1 VTTSDG
7 AKSSAVPELP
17 EVETIAR
24 DLEGL
29 VRGAKI
35 KTVRVLRP
43 DVLREVTPRAF
54 EKRLIAVVLER
65 FWRRGKYVIAD
76 LSSGDRLVVS
86 PKFTGAFL
94 VERKR
99 PLRVP
104 GHLSPVTGNERTA
117 SDYTCIEFHLDDG
130 RLLRWRDVRRLG
142 TVALMSPTRFARWE
156 ATMGPEPFDETLT
169 AEIFSKSVRSSKR
182 AIKTIIMDQHRIA
195 GVGNIY
201 ANEALWRSKIRPT
214 RRGSALTRA
223 QASVLLQEI
232 REVLRL
238 AVEQRGTSF
247 RDYQDPSGGR
257 GGFLGLAKVYD
268 RAGEPCV
275 RCGSVLSSTH
285 AIEGRVTVWCR
296 RCQR

>member
-1 VTTSDG
+1 MACSTATISAG
-7 AKSSAVPELP
+7 AKNGAVPELP

-29 VRGAKI
+29 IRGATI
-35 KTVRVLRP
+35 ESVRVPRP
-43 DVLREVTPRAF
+43 DVLREHSKRTF
-54 EKRLIAVVLER
+54 EKKLTGVTLEH

-94 VERKR
+94 VEARGRRGAGALGK
-99 PLRVP
+99 
-104 GHLSPVTGNERTA
+104 
-117 SDYTCIEFHLDDG
+117 SDYTCIAFDLDDG

-142 TVALMSPTRFARWE
+142 TVVLMSPLRFAEWE
-156 ATMGPEPFDETLT
+156 SKMGPEPFDETLT
-169 AEIFSKSVRSSKR
+169 DAIFAKSVKSSRR
-182 AIKTIIMDQHRIA
+182 AVKTILMDQHRIA
-195 GVGNIY
+195 GIGNIY
-201 ANEALWRSKIRPT
+201 ANEALWRSKIRPS
-214 RRGSALTRA
+214 RRGASITRA
-223 QASVLLQEI
+223 EAALLLQEA
-232 REVLRL
+232 REVLRI

-268 RAGEPCV
+268 RGGEPCL
-275 RCGSVLSSTH
+275 RCGATLASTH

-296 RCQR
+296 KCQR

>member
-1 VTTSDG
+1 MTSAG
-7 AKSSAVPELP
+7 AKNSAVPELP

-29 VRGAKI
+29 IRGATMKS
-35 KTVRVLRP
+35 VRVFRS
-43 DVLREVTPRAF
+43 DVLRDVSARTF
-54 EKRLIAVVLER
+54 EKKLSGVTLER

-94 VERKR
+94 VERGGAQA
-99 PLRVP
+99 PAH
-104 GHLSPVTGNERTA
+104 G
-117 SDYTCIEFHLDDG
+117 DYTCIEFLLSDG

-142 TVALMSPTRFARWE
+142 TVALMTPTRFAGWE
-156 ATMGPEPFDETLT
+156 ATMGPEPFDEALT
-169 AEIFSKSVRSSKR
+169 AEAFAKSVRSSRR

-201 ANEALWRSKIRPT
+201 ANEALWRSKIRPS
-214 RRGSALTRA
+214 RRGTTITRA
-223 QASVLLQEI
+223 QASLLLQEI
-232 REVLRL
+232 RDVLRV

-275 RCGSVLSSTH
+275 RCGTTLSSSH

-296 RCQR
+296 RCQG